1 MGEVA
6 SNASDVEIC
15 IGLITG
21 AGGGGAAGVGVVAAT
36 GPPGMGLGVGDGLGT
51 GTKYAFFGRNHSWNG
66 WSPIAGAR
74 YAMPLPS
81 GAHVCRAPMFDPA
94 NGAITR

>member
-1 MGEVA
+1 MT
-6 SNASDVEIC
+6 
-15 IGLITG
+15 TG
-21 AGGGGAAGVGVVAAT
+21 AGGGDGTGLGLLAAP

-51 GTKYAFFGRNHSWNG
+51 GLKYAFFGRNHSWNG

-81 GAHVCRAPMFDPA
+81 GAQV
-94 NGAITR
+94 G